1 MSGRQSG
8 RAAGTTPDR
17 AWLRQLVIGTTA
29 FLTVVDLFATQA
41 ILPMLAASYHVT
53 PAAMG
58 LAVNACTVGMA
69 VASLAVSAFSTRV
82 DRRRAILVSLILL
95 ALPTSLLALRPA
107 LPLFAALRVTQGLC
121 MATAFTLTLAYLGEQ
136 CSARDAA
143 GAFAAYV
150 TGNVASNLVGRLVA
164 AGVAGHFGLPTT
176 FLVFAG
182 LNLAGAVLVFFSV
195 QAAPKMVAMEPPM
208 HAVSVWRTLLHD
220 RAPLAAFGIGFCILF
235 AFIGV
240 FTYVNFVLARPPV
253 SLGMMQIG
261 FAYFVFLPSIL
272 TTPLA
277 GRLVARLG
285 TRPALWASMLVTA
298 FGLALLLVPGLDVVL
313 TGMVL
318 AAVGLF
324 LAQAIATGFV
334 SRVSPDRAAS
344 SGLYLACYF
353 LGGLVGTAC
362 LGALFD
368 RFGWTACVA
377 GVATSLV
384 VASAL
389 TTMLGPRRTL
399 AP

>member
-1 MSGRQSG
+1 MHGERHAGPGS
-8 RAAGTTPDR
+8 RADG

-41 ILPMLAASYHVT
+41 ILPMLAAAYRVT

-69 VASLAVSAFSTRV
+69 VASLAVSALSTRV
-82 DRRRAILVSLILL
+82 DRRWGILLSLVLL
-95 ALPTSLLALRPA
+95 ALPTSLLALRPP
-107 LPLFAALRVTQGLC
+107 LPLFALLRVTQGLC
-121 MATAFTLTLAYLGEQ
+121 MATAFTLTLAYLGER

-150 TGNVASNLVGRLVA
+150 TGNVASNLAGRLLA
-164 AGVAGHFGLPTT
+164 AGVADHLGLPAT

-182 LNLAGAVLVFFSV
+182 LNLIGAALVFTTV
-195 QAAPKMVAMEPPM
+195 QAAPRMIAAEPAMR
-208 HAVSVWRTLLHD
+208 AVSAWAAMLHE
-220 RAPLAAFGIGFCILF
+220 RAALAAFGIGFCILF
-235 AFIGV
+235 AFIGI

-253 SLGMMQIG
+253 ALGMMQIG
-261 FAYFVFLPSIL
+261 LVYFVFLPSIL

-277 GRLVARLG
+277 GRVTGRLG
-285 TRPALWASMLVTA
+285 TRRALWAALLIA
-298 FGLALLLVPGLDVVL
+298 AAGLAMLLLPKLATVL
-313 TGMVL
+313 GGMTLV
-318 AAVGLF
+318 AVGLF

-368 RFGWTACVA
+368 HFGWAACVA
-377 GVATSLV
+377 GVAASL
-384 VASAL
+384 AAAACLAAFL
-389 TTMLGPRRTL
+389 TPARTT
-399 AP
+399 AAY